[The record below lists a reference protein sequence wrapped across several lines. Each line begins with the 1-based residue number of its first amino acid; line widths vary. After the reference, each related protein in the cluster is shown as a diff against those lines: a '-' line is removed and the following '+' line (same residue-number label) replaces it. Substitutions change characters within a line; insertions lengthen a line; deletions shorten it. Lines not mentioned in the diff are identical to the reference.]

1 MKIGEFAKKY
11 DLTTAAVRY
20 YVERALLTP
29 ERKNN
34 QYFFD
39 ESCDRDM
46 EKILKYK
53 GYRFSLEEIELI
65 FFLEKTSKMKDET
78 VLDII
83 AEMFEQRKTDLEEED
98 RTILQII
105 KQLDG
110 EIEEFHSIDR
120 VENGRESA
128 GVPLRFI
135 PYLYCPHCGIPLDL
149 SDVNISGNMLQSGK
163 LSCSCG
169 YSGSIENGIIVCE
182 GSTDLTPFKAFENI
196 DTLQTITDD
205 YGSEHRQILDQ
216 AYLWMY
222 HQMPIGIDR
231 PADRAAGAV
240 VLAGPFTFNFLLR
253 HCDKFEDDTI
263 LVVIDPSRKKL
274 RRLSDMMSGHGFKT
288 VFIAG
293 TTDNIPLRKESVDI
307 YIDDYSMVNCIFT
320 YNESRFDRI
329 ALLMKKGSVSIGVF
343 NDYSDAPQS
352 LKNFRKDHPDFDPDK
367 MSAAKFKAALTGQSM
382 KITETRVIG
391 MTSGNAMEFPRQVGN
406 ERISVIG
413 YRAEKQ

>member
-1 MKIGEFAKKY
+1 
-11 DLTTAAVRY
+11 
-20 YVERALLTP
+20 
-29 ERKNN
+29 
-34 QYFFD
+34 
-39 ESCDRDM
+39 
-46 EKILKYK
+46 
-53 GYRFSLEEIELI
+53 
-65 FFLEKTSKMKDET
+65 
-78 VLDII
+78 
-83 AEMFEQRKTDLEEED
+83 
-98 RTILQII
+98 
-105 KQLDG
+105 
-110 EIEEFHSIDR
+110 
-120 VENGRESA
+120 
-128 GVPLRFI
+128 
-135 PYLYCPHCGIPLDL
+135 
-149 SDVNISGNMLQSGK
+149 
-163 LSCSCG
+163 
-169 YSGSIENGIIVCE
+169 
-182 GSTDLTPFKAFENI
+182 
-196 DTLQTITDD
+196 
-205 YGSEHRQILDQ
+205 
-216 AYLWMY
+216 MY

-329 ALLMKKGSVSIGVF
+329 APLMKKGSVSIGVF